1 MDERGWY
8 LLVYDIADPRRL
20 QRVHRRLCRSG
31 LPLQESVFAVFTS
44 IRGLAEL
51 LDELQELMHKRE
63 DDLRAYP
70 IAHPGEIWFQ
80 GRCAV
85 EGPLLA
91 PAGAPALPPGVE
103 ADTPSGLRRFLTRLR
118 HPRRDG

>member
-8 LLVYDIADPRRL
+8 LLAYDIANPRRL

-31 LPLQESVFAVFTS
+31 LPLQESVFAVYTS

-80 GRCAV
+80 GRRAV
-85 EGPLLA
+85 AGPLLTPGAAA
-91 PAGAPALPPGVE
+91 PKAEAPTP
-103 ADTPSGLRRFLTRLR
+103 PSGLRRFLSKLR
-118 HPRRDG
+118 DRHHDG